1 MATEKKAEVRR
12 ESLATRL
19 ASTASDDAFQR
30 AVAEEDPLVDDCRV
44 ILRKP
49 TGRRTMDDIHVVRS
63 SWCLNMKHRVRL
75 IHCWC
80 LCGSLRLCSRRPN
93 CSSSLRIWTHVRV

>member
-1 MATEKKAEVRR
+1 MENVAQHKVEAILAIGALAMAAAKKTNVREVRR

-19 ASTASDDAFQR
+19 ASTASDDAFRR

-49 TGRRTMDDIHVVRS
+49 TGRRTMDDIHVVRPS
-63 SWCLNMKHRVRL
+63 S
-75 IHCWC
+75 
-80 LCGSLRLCSRRPN
+80 
-93 CSSSLRIWTHVRV
+93 